1 MEGDLGD
8 LPLLSQRCI
17 HNHTPS
23 SRPSPTWPVPI
34 LDRGSA
40 CRCPAVDGVGTH
52 HCEGICSCIG
62 LPGESPGQGL
72 FDSES
77 VRIEMHRGGLQGPGK
92 LGGVC
97 QILHQEPHLCPSH
110 SHRWSLGWYPATSRM
125 PSPMEG
131 IVMRS
136 LFRSLPPGG
145 EVVCCQR
152 LRHQSNRRG
161 LHQNRPQ
168 KWRWGHKGFGEV

>member
-1 MEGDLGD
+1 MGGD
-8 LPLLSQRCI
+8 LPLLSQRYI
-17 HNHTPS
+17 HIHTPS
-23 SRPSPTWPVPI
+23 SQPSPTWPVPI
-34 LDRGSA
+34 LDRGNA
-40 CRCPAVDGVGTH
+40 CRFPAVDGVGKH
-52 HCEGICSCIG
+52 HCGGICSCIG

-72 FDSES
+72 FGSES
-77 VRIEMHRGGLQGPGK
+77 VQIEMHKGGLHGPGR

-110 SHRWSLGWYPATSRM
+110 SHRWSLGWYPATSRV

-145 EVVCCQR
+145 EVGCCQR

-168 KWRWGHKGFGEV
+168 KWRWGHKGLGEV